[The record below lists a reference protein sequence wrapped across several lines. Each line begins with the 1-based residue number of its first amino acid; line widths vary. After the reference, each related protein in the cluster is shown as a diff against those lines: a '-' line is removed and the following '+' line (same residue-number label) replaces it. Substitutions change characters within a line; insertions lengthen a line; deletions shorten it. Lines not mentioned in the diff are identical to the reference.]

1 MPESNNPTPVEQPAK
16 PAAPIS
22 TEANPEIANAVPA
35 ANPSQTADES
45 SIASSSTSGVT
56 SSGMREGDNLFE
68 VLAANSGMEYV
79 ETTNFAD
86 GMKRKISCFFVDKA
100 TMSKSETFYLVYGRE
115 VKNLSIE
122 QNLANYGITGSVDIT
137 DITGSITSIVN
148 GQSNFYF
155 VVCIME
161 ITKEKEN
168 MDNGTINKHEEGY
181 MTQPYVFEIED
192 VEVVSPDGAL
202 SKMYRLKLI
211 DLISATLKKVSYGN
225 LLLEYPSFINANNFV
240 ELYQTVL
247 DYAST
252 IICLNHNKKYH
263 IDTEILFV
271 DDVTDSINEI
281 LKAVLLMGI
290 PISITCYELLNKIH
304 RAAAREIEPP
314 SNFKGEIPGNVLLP
328 ICLQDEIPDVNSFY
342 KKYFNRDNGKSVIT
356 DLSFSGGGNSISA
369 KMIKRE
375 LTAKC
380 ILMPFAMAFNSGE
393 ESLIYENINP
403 RRQANGDLEES
414 ENIFLASNGVAVSPI
429 SDNVDMEAPNSVTGL
444 LWKNLALLS
453 DTPNGATNML
463 VYFNWIYEFYKAA
476 FLNDGESN
484 LSRALGKSIKPATDP
499 HFHRAEVA
507 NLTGGDNEKFA
518 KINANTVILK
528 STDTVKEALYHV
540 GKVLKSFIYMNSL
553 FGFKIKGSILRHPGE
568 IIKINSTAKDKESDS
583 STGVIGGVESHKN
596 NFVLAYTTAIS
607 HVFND
612 NQYDN
617 VIYASKIC
625 TIG

>member
-1 MPESNNPTPVEQPAK
+1 MPENNTPTPEQPVQGTS
-16 PAAPIS
+16 PVS

-35 ANPSQTADES
+35 TATSATLSEPSSAS
-45 SIASSSTSGVT
+45 SGASSS
-56 SSGMREGDNLFE
+56 GMQEGDNLYE

-79 ETTNFAD
+79 ETTTFAD
-86 GMKRKISCFFVDKA
+86 GMKRKISCFFVDKS

-115 VKNLSIE
+115 VKNLSFE
-122 QNLANYGITGSVDIT
+122 QNLATYGITGSVDIT

-155 VVCIME
+155 VICIME

-168 MDNGTINKHEEGY
+168 MDNGTISKHEEGY

-192 VEVVSPDGAL
+192 VEIISPDGAL

-211 DLISATLKKVSYGN
+211 DIISANLKKVSYGN

-271 DDVTDSINEI
+271 DDVTDSINDL
-281 LKAVLLMGI
+281 LKAVFLTGI
-290 PISITCYELLNKIH
+290 PISITCYDLLNKIH
-304 RAAAREIEPP
+304 KAAAREIQPP
-314 SNFKGEIPGNVLLP
+314 SNFKGEVPGNVLLP
-328 ICLQDEIPDVNSFY
+328 IYLQDELPDVGSFY
-342 KKYFNRDNGKSVIT
+342 KSYFNRDNKKSVLI
-356 DLSFSGGGNSISA
+356 DLNFSGGGNSISA

-375 LTAKC
+375 MTAKC
-380 ILMPFAMAFNSGE
+380 ILMPFEMAFTNRAE
-393 ESLIYENINP
+393 KSLIYENINP
-403 RRQANGDLEES
+403 RRLENGELDSS
-414 ENIFLASNGVAVSPI
+414 ENHFLASNGVVVSPI
-429 SDNVDMEAPNSVTGL
+429 SDNIDLEAPNSVTGL

-453 DTPNGATNML
+453 DTPSGTTNML

-476 FLNDGESN
+476 FLNEGQSYISN
-484 LSRALGKSIKPATDP
+484 ALGKLIKPATDP
-499 HFHRAEVA
+499 QFHRAEVA
-507 NLTGGDNEKFA
+507 NLTGGDKEKFA
-518 KINANTVILK
+518 KINANTIVLK
-528 STDTVKEALYHV
+528 STDTIKEALYHV
-540 GKVLKSFIYMNSL
+540 GRVLKSFIYLNSL
-553 FGFKIKGSILRHPGE
+553 YGFKITGNILRHPGE

-596 NFVLAYTTAIS
+596 NFVLAYTTSIS
-607 HVFND
+607 HIFKD

-617 VIYASKIC
+617 VIYANKIC